1 MGRCAKMAEDANNIE
16 YRVHISR
23 ADVKANPTYIFVFG
37 DNDMRTG
44 LGGLAREVRGE
55 PNAFGIRV
63 KKRPYR
69 DWDAYYTDREYE
81 DNLKKICDDIN
92 KIMDAVNSNQY
103 STIVFPKAGIGTGLA
118 DMQKRCPE
126 TFNAMNLILD
136 GTLGIRNG
144 DFK

>member
-1 MGRCAKMAEDANNIE
+1 MHID

-23 ADVKANPTYIFVFG
+23 KDVKENPDHIFVFG

-81 DNLKKICDDIN
+81 ENLEKICGDIN
-92 KIMDAVNSNQY
+92 KIIDAIVKSGKY
-103 STIVFPKAGIGTGLA
+103 SVIVFPKAGIGTGLA

-126 TFNAMNLILD
+126 TFKSMNLILK
-136 GTLGIRNG
+136 GTLNINNG
-144 DFK
+144 GYIDEIQTDICK